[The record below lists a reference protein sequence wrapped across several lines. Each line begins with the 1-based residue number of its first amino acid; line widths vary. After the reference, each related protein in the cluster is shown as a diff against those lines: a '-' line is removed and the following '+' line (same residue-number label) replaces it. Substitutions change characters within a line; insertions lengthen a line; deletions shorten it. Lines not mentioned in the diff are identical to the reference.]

1 MANNLKQSLY
11 IEDEVEIDFRAI
23 FKALIESKKLMM
35 STMLIFTIASII
47 YSLSL
52 KPLYI
57 SSAQLEIGYVE
68 LNNGD
73 RGTRELIES
82 TSDLISD
89 LKVFMMKNPDDKF
102 KQDVTIKPFQGRVIK
117 LETTSDSA
125 EKNEN
130 LLTEMIKYIYERHS
144 YLEKLITNQRNNLL
158 SSEIESTLAE
168 ITHFKSKLSDQ
179 SQSEYLNII
188 SNLNKEDKSVEH
200 LKLLY
205 RNSLYKDKVFSLN
218 QKLSILN
225 QELEKVNSAVGSK
238 SQVITSIDTKTKKP
252 KIALTIFI
260 GLIIGFIIGIFLVSI
275 RNFEKALKRDKHRT
289 L

>member
-57 SSAQLEIGYVE
+57 SSVQLEIGYVE
-68 LNNGD
+68 LDDGH

-89 LKVFMMKNPDDKF
+89 LKVLMMKNPDDKF
-102 KQDVTIKPFQGRVIK
+102 KQDVTIKPLQGRVIK

-130 LLTEMIKYIYERHS
+130 LLTEMIKHIDERHS

-158 SSEIESTLAE
+158 SFEIENTLAE
-168 ITHFKSKLSDQ
+168 ITHVKSKLSDQ

-188 SNLNKEDKSVEH
+188 SNLDKEDKSVEH

-205 RNSLYKDKVFSLN
+205 RNSLYKDEVFSLN

-225 QELEKVNSAVGSK
+225 QELEKANSTVSSK
-238 SQVITSIDTKTKKP
+238 SQVINSIDTKTIKP
-252 KIALTIFI
+252 KIALTILI

-275 RNFEKALKRDKHRT
+275 RNFVKSFKERQT
-289 L
+289 